1 MNGSDSRSRSPDGEP
16 FLILH
21 PFMWQELG
29 LRGTELLVFARVY
42 GFCKSGGSYYE
53 SRRRTAAY
61 LGLSERSVT
70 RAMGS
75 LVERGILVDLDPFAS
90 LDGVSTRSY
99 ALADDLAMR
108 ALSHANDNLSP
119 PDSVSGIAR
128 ETGEGLSDM
137 GVPSWHLKSKCENKL
152 D

>member
-1 MNGSDSRSRSPDGEP
+1 MSGAESRSRSPDGEP

-21 PFMWQELG
+21 PFMWHELG
-29 LRGTELLVFARVY
+29 LHGTELLVFARVF
-42 GFCKSGGSYYE
+42 GFCKGGGSYYE

-90 LDGVSTRSY
+90 LDGISTRTYSLAEGIVDLY
-99 ALADDLAMR
+99 AFSTRD
-108 ALSHANDNLSP
+108 SLSP
-119 PDSVSGIAR
+119 PDSMSR
-128 ETGEGLSDM
+128 EDIDTGENLSDE
-137 GVPSWHLKSKCENKL
+137 GVPSWHLKSKSESKL